1 MRVIVVD
8 DHATNRQLCRFMLDS
23 VAEQIDV
30 FENGEGVVA
39 AMQQME
45 VLPDL
50 ILLDVMMP
58 VKDGF
63 VTAQEIREAF
73 PNHYIPIIFLTVLD
87 DHDSFERCL
96 SLGDD
101 FILKPVERSV
111 LLAKVQA
118 HHRVVKM
125 HNEVMEQRD
134 QLQRFREQVQYDFAI
149 SESIF
154 SNLMEEMGEQVE
166 HIFGIEYIST
176 PSTIFNGDLIVIAS
190 RPYGGIYVM
199 IADATGNGL
208 PAAISTLPAT
218 RTFFSTAA
226 KGLSLGEMVSELN
239 RSLESFLPT
248 GMMLAASVFEIR
260 ANGFEV
266 SWWGGG
272 LPDGYILDSDG
283 SVAKRLVSSHMPMG
297 VLKPEEFES
306 DVMHFK
312 LDPDQRIVCYTD
324 GITEAENDAGELFGE
339 QRLEALLGKVSQG
352 ALIPTLYE
360 EVQRFAKPGKAD
372 DLSVLTMTFPLVN
385 VNKGQVNQP
394 LMLGKVPLKTSL
406 SFPAAVMKRIA
417 VMNEMRTYL
426 KGIVLGGEHL
436 DLLCS
441 LLSEL
446 FNNAIDH
453 GLLGLNSEMKDDP
466 DGFLLYYQQREE
478 RLQQLDE
485 SHWIRLDI
493 DFQPQRLRIEFMLE
507 HSGVGFDYQ
516 QNRAEN
522 PDVSYGRGILLAST
536 LCESLHYS
544 NEGKC
549 VHAVYLFNEEQ
560 PFPNLMT

>member
-166 HIFGIEYIST
+166 HQ
-176 PSTIFNGDLIVIAS
+176 D
-190 RPYGGIYVM
+190 R
-199 IADATGNGL
+199 
-208 PAAISTLPAT
+208 
-218 RTFFSTAA
+218 
-226 KGLSLGEMVSELN
+226 K
-239 RSLESFLPT
+239 
-248 GMMLAASVFEIR
+248 SV
-260 ANGFEV
+260 V
-266 SWWGGG
+266 
-272 LPDGYILDSDG
+272 
-283 SVAKRLVSSHMPMG
+283 
-297 VLKPEEFES
+297 
-306 DVMHFK
+306 
-312 LDPDQRIVCYTD
+312 
-324 GITEAENDAGELFGE
+324 
-339 QRLEALLGKVSQG
+339 
-352 ALIPTLYE
+352 
-360 EVQRFAKPGKAD
+360 
-372 DLSVLTMTFPLVN
+372 
-385 VNKGQVNQP
+385 
-394 LMLGKVPLKTSL
+394 
-406 SFPAAVMKRIA
+406 
-417 VMNEMRTYL
+417 
-426 KGIVLGGEHL
+426 
-436 DLLCS
+436 
-441 LLSEL
+441 
-446 FNNAIDH
+446 
-453 GLLGLNSEMKDDP
+453 
-466 DGFLLYYQQREE
+466 
-478 RLQQLDE
+478 
-485 SHWIRLDI
+485 
-493 DFQPQRLRIEFMLE
+493 
-507 HSGVGFDYQ
+507 
-516 QNRAEN
+516 
-522 PDVSYGRGILLAST
+522 
-536 LCESLHYS
+536 
-544 NEGKC
+544 
-549 VHAVYLFNEEQ
+549 
-560 PFPNLMT
+560 